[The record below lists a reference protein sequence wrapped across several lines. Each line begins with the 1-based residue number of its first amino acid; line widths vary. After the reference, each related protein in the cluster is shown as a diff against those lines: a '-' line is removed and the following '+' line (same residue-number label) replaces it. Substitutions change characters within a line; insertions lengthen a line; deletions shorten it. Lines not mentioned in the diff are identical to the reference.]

1 MVCPM
6 DHVRWGRTC
15 ILLLLGG
22 VTVFGDKTKKNLSL
36 TLIRKPY
43 QKETY
48 VENV

>member
-1 MVCPM
+1 M

-22 VTVFGDKTKKNLSL
+22 VTVFADKTKK
-36 TLIRKPY
+36 TLPLILIKKQY